1 MSEENS
7 KSEEEKD
14 EKPKASPKEEVV
26 KATDSADSEK
36 SDSVDDKAS
45 KKKEVKSKA
54 SKKEELLDATDSDA
68 SEKSDSV
75 DDKATKKKEE
85 KPKASNKEEL
95 LDATDSDASE
105 KSDSVDDKAT
115 KKKEE
120 TAADLLG
127 ANIEQVKVRKA
138 KGSKNISSGICFIVA
153 TFNNTKVSFSDMK
166 GNVISWSSSGKC
178 NFRGSR
184 KSTAYAAQV
193 VTQDAG
199 KVAMSHGMKE
209 VVVKVK
215 GPGMGRDS
223 AIRALQSL
231 GFTVS
236 TIIDVTPVPHN
247 GCRPPKRRRV

>member
-1 MSEENS
+1 M
-7 KSEEEKD
+7 
-14 EKPKASPKEEVV
+14 ASV
-26 KATDSADSEK
+26 
-36 SDSVDDKAS
+36 
-45 KKKEVKSKA
+45 
-54 SKKEELLDATDSDA
+54 
-68 SEKSDSV
+68 
-75 DDKATKKKEE
+75 EE
-85 KPKASNKEEL
+85 KPQERAEKKEKTAEKTEPEAKGDSNPENENSS
-95 LDATDSDASE
+95 TE
-105 KSDSVDDKAT
+105 
-115 KKKEE
+115 KKEE

-199 KVAMSHGMKE
+199 RVAMSHGMKE
-209 VVVKVK
+209 VLVKVK

-231 GFTVS
+231 GFSVTSIV
-236 TIIDVTPVPHN
+236 DVTPVPHN

>member
-1 MSEENS
+1 MSEEENMEEEQEQDLPS
-7 KSEEEKD
+7 EKEPESVSEEKKESASPEPVESPDSDAEEAKPQKKAKEIKSEPEEK
-14 EKPKASPKEEVV
+14 S
-26 KATDSADSEK
+26 
-36 SDSVDDKAS
+36 AS
-45 KKKEVKSKA
+45 KQDKEVKSD
-54 SKKEELLDATDSDA
+54 LDSEDKSSSDDE
-68 SEKSDSV
+68 SG
-75 DDKATKKKEE
+75 
-85 KPKASNKEEL
+85 
-95 LDATDSDASE
+95 DADTG
-105 KSDSVDDKAT
+105 

-120 TAADLLG
+120 TAEDLLG
-127 ANIEQVKVRKA
+127 ANIEQVKIRKA

-199 KVAMSHGMKE
+199 RAAMSHGMKE
-209 VVVKVK
+209 VLVKVK

-231 GFTVS
+231 GFIVS
-236 TIIDVTPVPHN
+236 SIVDVTPVPHN

>member
-1 MSEENS
+1 MSEEENNIDTEET
-7 KSEEEKD
+7 KSVNAAVSE
-14 EKPKASPKEEVV
+14 
-26 KATDSADSEK
+26 TDSETKAPNQQPSVEGKEGVAPSDNSVEKVSE
-36 SDSVDDKAS
+36 
-45 KKKEVKSKA
+45 
-54 SKKEELLDATDSDA
+54 
-68 SEKSDSV
+68 
-75 DDKATKKKEE
+75 
-85 KPKASNKEEL
+85 
-95 LDATDSDASE
+95 
-105 KSDSVDDKAT
+105 
-115 KKKEE
+115 KKEE

-138 KGSKNISSGICFIVA
+138 KGSKNIASGICFIVA
-153 TFNNTKVSFSDMK
+153 TFNNTKVSFSDMN
-166 GNVISWSSSGKC
+166 GNIISWSSSGKC

-199 KVAMSHGMKE
+199 RVAMSHGMKE
-209 VVVKVK
+209 VLVKVK

-231 GFTVS
+231 GFMVS